1 MQYIT
6 KILFGIILAVSML
19 SSAYAESTNNFCK
32 QKSNLAMQIMH
43 SRQIGVPITKLLE
56 VFAKDFNN
64 DDVKDIAKLGSVLV
78 EWAYTKPRYD
88 SKEFQNNAVS
98 DFGTEVY
105 FQCMKASGKEI

>member
-6 KILFGIILAVSML
+6 KILVGIILAVSML

-32 QKSNLAMQIMH
+32 QQSTLAMQIMH

-64 DDVKDIAKLGSVLV
+64 DDVKDLAKLGSILV
-78 EWAYTKPRYD
+78 EWAYSKPRFM
-88 SKEFQNNAVS
+88 SKENQEMAITEFGNEVYLGCLKAT
-98 DFGTEVY
+98 GTE
-105 FQCMKASGKEI
+105 I